1 MFPRSLY
8 TPPNKEA
15 NVFVVGIDAHT
26 RYLVMVVVN
35 KSGEHVLG
43 PVKVKVKAN
52 TPARLLEVLAPY
64 RPLDAVVETSSSWPW
79 LDEVLTAA
87 GVRFILAHA
96 RRLRAIAE
104 ANYKRDTLDA
114 ELLARMHLAGLI
126 PEVYPTPA
134 GQRAWATLI
143 RHRTTLVG
151 QRTALVNR
159 IHAQLHT
166 RGLYLARGRLLTQ
179 GGRTW
184 LRDVAWPHLAP
195 EQRRLVRTHLRLIA
209 HLRPLVRALDRR
221 IAEVA
226 ATIPEAQLL
235 ETVPGIGPHRA
246 LLLCAEVLPIAR
258 FRTPGHLASYAG
270 LVPRSTQTGTRPVR
284 HGAIPAGANRW
295 LRGALVRAVV
305 SHVQHAPE
313 SWLSQYYRTQKQRVG
328 WPVARVAT
336 ARKLARALHAMLRT
350 SSGWNR
356 DTRDGRTEGSEPARG
371 KLEKPH
377 AAALVPT
384 A

>member
-1 MFPRSLY
+1 
-8 TPPNKEA
+8 
-15 NVFVVGIDAHT
+15 VFVAGIDAHT
-26 RYLVMVVVN
+26 RYVVIVILN
-35 KSGEHVLG
+35 KMGECVLG
-43 PVKVKVKAN
+43 PTRVKVGE
-52 TPARLLEVLAPY
+52 PERLGKVLAPY

-79 LDEVLTAA
+79 LHEVLTAA

-104 ANYKRDTLDA
+104 ANYKRDALDA

-126 PEVYPTPA
+126 PAVYPTPHA
-134 GQRAWATLI
+134 QREWATLL

-151 QRTALVNR
+151 ERTALVNR
-159 IHAQLHT
+159 IHAQLHL
-166 RGLYLARGRLLTQ
+166 RGLALARGRLLTRA
-179 GGRTW
+179 GHEW
-184 LRDVAWPHLAP
+184 LRDVAWPHLAR

-221 IAEVA
+221 IAAVA
-226 ATIPEAQLL
+226 ATIPEARLL
-235 ETVPGIGPHRA
+235 ATVPGIGPHRA
-246 LLLCAEVLPIAR
+246 LVLCAEVLPVTR

-270 LVPRSTQTGTRPVR
+270 LVPCSTHSGQSPVR
-284 HGAIPAGANRW
+284 HGVIPAGANRW

-313 SWLSQYYRTQKQRVG
+313 SWLSRYYATQKQRVG
-328 WPVARVAT
+328 WPTARVAT

-350 SSGWNR
+350 KTKWK
-356 DTRDGRTEGSEPARG
+356 SEREPLRG
-371 KLEKPH
+371 ELQLPH
-377 AAALVPT
+377 AALT